1 MRVGEGLEVG
11 MVAVNRGRVSSV
23 AAPFGGVKQSGCG
36 RAGGADGLADYL
48 DTRYLTVGRGM

>member
-1 MRVGEGLEVG
+1 